1 MASFSEMASIANSGL
16 FQSRVEYCLK
26 KAAVAVM
33 AEDAGTAS
41 HADRVTYA
49 KKVIDGTA
57 STAEAAKAVV
67 TNSTLTA
74 SGDSDAANM
83 GIVDSD
89 LEFTINSMFNAF
101 AGVANTV

>member
-1 MASFSEMASIANSGL
+1 MAGFAEMASIAASGQ

-33 AEDAGTAS
+33 AEDAGTTN

-49 KKVIDGTA
+49 TSVLEGGA
-57 STAEAAKAVV
+57 SVAEAAKAVV

-74 SGDSDAANM
+74 SGDSDATDM
-83 GIVDSD
+83 GITDSD
-89 LEFTINSMFNAF
+89 LEFTVNSMFNAL
-101 AGVANTV
+101 AGVAT